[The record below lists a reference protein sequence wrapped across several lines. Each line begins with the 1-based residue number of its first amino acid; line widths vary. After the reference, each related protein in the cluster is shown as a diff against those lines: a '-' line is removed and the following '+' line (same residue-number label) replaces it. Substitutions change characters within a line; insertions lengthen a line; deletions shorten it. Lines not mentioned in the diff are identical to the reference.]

1 MRLFPYGR
9 KLRKDDDRN
18 TKLAYSKRGPPVHVI
33 SKRNGRATC
42 GRIGIAQ
49 RGGASAKGDDFE
61 TTAKHVSKGT
71 IGAPHQGA
79 RHRLMGP
86 PVEAG
91 AGQRT
96 PDVNGLMGNS
106 LFNRRLNQ
114 MNLFR
119 NAGVFT
125 REQIEEYQDCTFF
138 TKKDIMRLY
147 KRFYSLSPGYVP
159 ATMQGGAAGVVAIPF
174 EDIEKMP
181 ELKYVQIAKQLSAL
195 DFDQDGMI
203 GHDDLEKAI
212 RCMTR
217 EELTEEEVE
226 FIISRIMDEADLD
239 MSNFLSYAEFEHVV
253 SRSPDFCRTFH
264 VRI

>member
-1 MRLFPYGR
+1 
-9 KLRKDDDRN
+9 
-18 TKLAYSKRGPPVHVI
+18 
-33 SKRNGRATC
+33 
-42 GRIGIAQ
+42 
-49 RGGASAKGDDFE
+49 
-61 TTAKHVSKGT
+61 
-71 IGAPHQGA
+71 
-79 RHRLMGP
+79 
-86 PVEAG
+86 
-91 AGQRT
+91 
-96 PDVNGLMGNS
+96 MGNS
-106 LFNRRLNQ
+106 LFNRRLSQ

-159 ATMQGGAAGVVAIPF
+159 SSMQGGAAGVVAIPY

-181 ELKYVQIAKQLSAL
+181 ELKENPFRQRICQVFSADGGGNLTFNDFLDMFSAL
-195 DFDQDGMI
+195 SESAPLDLKLNYAFRIYDFDQDGMI

-226 FIISRIMDEADLD
+226 FIINRIMDEADLD
-239 MSNFLSYAEFEHVV
+239 MSSFLSYAEFEHVV

>member
-1 MRLFPYGR
+1 MDKQLSF
-9 KLRKDDDRN
+9 
-18 TKLAYSKRGPPVHVI
+18 
-33 SKRNGRATC
+33 
-42 GRIGIAQ
+42 
-49 RGGASAKGDDFE
+49 
-61 TTAKHVSKGT
+61 T
-71 IGAPHQGA
+71 I
-79 RHRLMGP
+79 
-86 PVEAG
+86 
-91 AGQRT
+91 
-96 PDVNGLMGNS
+96 
-106 LFNRRLNQ
+106 F
-114 MNLFR
+114 
-119 NAGVFT
+119 
-125 REQIEEYQDCTFF
+125 
-138 TKKDIMRLY
+138 RLY

-181 ELKYVQIAKQLSAL
+181 ELKENPFRQRICQVFSADGGGNLTFNDFLDMFSAL
-195 DFDQDGMI
+195 SESAPLDLKLNYAFRIYGNFNLWSKQKFHR
-203 GHDDLEKAI
+203 HDDLEKAI